1 MDSEEY
7 DLVVVG
13 LGTAGAWALRTA
25 VEHGLRTLGI
35 ERTGAMGGVTT
46 VGVINFSGITANL
59 AAHESA
65 ADNPLAT
72 VAYESV
78 LGSVTK
84 EGDRIA
90 SLRYFTNGIPHEA
103 SAPMFIDA
111 TGRAALARLCGCQ
124 IVHGRAFDGE
134 MAPTSGGE
142 TWVNDG
148 ATSGSPKYMNV
159 NTVELHGDSK
169 DFSKGV
175 LEFRRSRHRQ
185 WSSLRQSAKMVRP
198 AAMMM
203 SREDGTVV
211 TEDTATMADAIAG
224 RTFRRPIF
232 HTFEPEDLQTP
243 YSDKAFESE
252 EIRNW
257 KFHCDLPMFCYAA
270 TVPYGAIVAK
280 GVDNL
285 LVPSKHLG
293 VAHDLLGSVRM
304 QGNMRKSA
312 IAAALAAKVAIRF
325 GCAAR
330 DVPYA
335 SLRSLLV
342 AAKTL
347 DLPRETQVNV
357 YEGAIVDPEKKTR
370 FRFEP
375 YSDEEIVQRLSRDI
389 SRTAEWWQG
398 VTASGTDNECSAYAY
413 FCCWRTG
420 LVGSDSAKAS
430 LSNALAAEMNKR
442 NRHSGNFA
450 IALALMKDARA
461 LPILREIVR
470 NPGGDLD
477 PVISKAWPN
486 RIKAIDFLGRFQDAE
501 SVGTLVGIVEDNAA
515 SFVSGL
521 VVAQSFGAAGNDGIC
536 RFQALSYALMALK
549 SILRAHPD
557 AGVSARLESWRR
569 NFRQRILASD
579 GYDLA
584 ARLRKVVFA

>member
-1 MDSEEY
+1 MAAEEY

-13 LGTAGAWALRTA
+13 LGTAGAWALKTA
-25 VEHGLRTLGI
+25 VEQGLRTLGI

-46 VGVINFSGITANL
+46 VGVINFVGITTNL
-59 AAHESA
+59 AAYESV

-84 EGDRIA
+84 EGDRIV
-90 SLRYFTNGIPHEA
+90 SLRYFTNGVPHDA
-103 SAPMFIDA
+103 YARMFIDA

-124 IVHGRAFDGE
+124 IVHGRAFDGA

-159 NTVELHGDSK
+159 STVELHGDSG
-169 DFSKGV
+169 DFSKAV
-175 LEFRRSRHRQ
+175 LAFLRSRHRQ

-224 RTFRRPIF
+224 RTFSRPIF
-232 HTFEPEDLQTP
+232 HSFEPEDLQTP
-243 YSDKAFESE
+243 YEDKAFESE

-293 VAHDLLGSVRM
+293 IAHDLLGSVRM

-325 GCAAR
+325 DCAAR

-335 SLRSLLV
+335 SLRPLLE

-370 FRFEP
+370 FGFEP
-375 YSDEEIVQRLSRDI
+375 YSDEEIVRRLSRDI

-398 VTASGTDNECSAYAY
+398 AAASGTDNECSAYAY

-430 LSNALAAEMNKR
+430 LSDALAAEMDKR
-442 NRHSGNFA
+442 SRYSGNFA
-450 IALALMKDARA
+450 VALALMKDVRS

-470 NPGGDLD
+470 NPGGELD
-477 PVISKAWPN
+477 PVIRRAWPN
-486 RIKAIDFLGRFQDAE
+486 RIKAIDFLGRFKDAE
-501 SVGTLVGIVEDNAA
+501 SIGTLVAIVEDNAV
-515 SFVSGL
+515 SFVNGL
-521 VVAQSFGAAGNDGIC
+521 VAAQSFGPTG
-536 RFQALSYALMALK
+536 MP
-549 SILRAHPD
+549 RA
-557 AGVSARLESWRR
+557 SC
-569 NFRQRILASD
+569 AS
-579 GYDLA
+579 
-584 ARLRKVVFA
+584 

>member
-1 MDSEEY
+1 MVSEEY

-13 LGTAGAWALRTA
+13 LGTAGTWALKTA

-46 VGVINFSGITANL
+46 VGVINFVGITTNL
-59 AAHESA
+59 AAYESV

-84 EGDRIA
+84 EGDRIV
-90 SLRYFTNGIPHEA
+90 SLRYFTNGVLHEA

-124 IVHGRAFDGE
+124 IVHGRAFDGA

-159 NTVELHGDSK
+159 STVELHEDSG
-169 DFSKGV
+169 DFSKAV
-175 LEFRRSRHRQ
+175 LAFRRSRHRQ

-224 RTFRRPIF
+224 RTFSRPIF
-232 HTFEPEDLQTP
+232 HSFEPEDLQTP
-243 YSDKAFESE
+243 YEDKAFESE

-293 VAHDLLGSVRM
+293 IAHDLLSSVRM

-335 SLRSLLV
+335 SLRPLLE

-375 YSDEEIVQRLSRDI
+375 YSDEEIVRRLSRDI
-389 SRTAEWWQG
+389 SRTDEWWQG
-398 VTASGTDNECSAYAY
+398 AAASGTDNECSAYAY

-430 LSNALAAEMNKR
+430 LSNALAAEMDKR
-442 NRHSGNFA
+442 SRYSGNFA
-450 IALALMKDARA
+450 VALALMKDVRS

-470 NPGGDLD
+470 NPGGELD
-477 PVISKAWPN
+477 PVIRRAWPN
-486 RIKAIDFLGRFQDAE
+486 RIKAIDFLGRFKDAE
-501 SVGTLVGIVEDNAA
+501 SIGTLVAIVEDNAV
-515 SFVSGL
+515 SFVNGL
-521 VVAQSFGAAGNDGIC
+521 VAAQSFGPTGIDGIC
-536 RFQALSYALMALK
+536 RFQTLSYALMALK

-557 AGVSARLESWRR
+557 ADVSARLESWRR
-569 NFRQRILASD
+569 NFHQRILASD

-584 ARLRKVVFA
+584 SRIRKVVFA